1 MNRMDQSS
9 HEYGHRDGGSDVER
23 TLMMASGV
31 NRVVGEEN
39 SAEVSLKSYVL
50 TIDHICFSLCSLCFL
65 KIIEGYGNR
74 KNG

>member
-9 HEYGHRDGGSDVER
+9 YDYGHRDGGSDVER

-39 SAEVSLKSYVL
+39 SVEVSLKSYVL
-50 TIDHICFSLCSLCFL
+50 TLDHICFSLSSFCFL
-65 KIIEGYGNR
+65 KIIEGYGNG
-74 KNG
+74 KC